1 MSRNINSVR
10 SSIHS
15 NRSYNTRRQPQ
26 QNVYIL
32 PAEAVEE
39 EVKVNDEVINDNIDR
54 LSNHDDNVNM
64 NEIDHD
70 NNNIN
75 IENRVNRNRNQANN
89 EENSQSARGYGLN
102 ANSTVYYDST
112 YLDPRISVPPQFM
125 YPPGHP
131 QHPQTPIFHPP
142 SHQMP
147 YTAPPMGYHGP
158 LHSNFINYV

>member
-75 IENRVNRNRNQANN
+75 TSRFRSRS
-89 EENSQSARGYGLN
+89 EENACE
-102 ANSTVYYDST
+102 YD
-112 YLDPRISVPPQFM
+112 
-125 YPPGHP
+125 
-131 QHPQTPIFHPP
+131 PIEE
-142 SHQMP
+142 
-147 YTAPPMGYHGP
+147 
-158 LHSNFINYV
+158 

>member
-89 EENSQSARGYGLN
+89 EENSQSARRSI
-102 ANSTVYYDST
+102 STSFSAFT
-112 YLDPRISVPPQFM
+112 L
-125 YPPGHP
+125 
-131 QHPQTPIFHPP
+131 
-142 SHQMP
+142 
-147 YTAPPMGYHGP
+147 
-158 LHSNFINYV
+158 